1 MKKITL
7 SILAAGLAA
16 MTLASCGGDAVDTT
30 AGSGNTTATPA
41 VSVPTTKTP
50 EPTTPATTATT
61 PATTPASEVTTDPT
75 VAPSTPAETSAEAT
89 TATTE
94 PTPAPSTP
102 KTNGGE
108 TIENLYYA
116 IDVDITIIDGN
127 AGIVFA
133 GANNNNFV
141 MWQLAIGEHN
151 DGNLWLRPHTWVNGG
166 GRCIEEIVLNEDVAG
181 LENVSADY
189 NVKHHMTIRVF
200 KDGTVETLIDSVSV
214 GTTDAVA
221 DMILTDTIGLIGFRC
236 DAYNNGTIPE
246 VGLFD
251 NLKIT
256 DASGAV
262 LYEDDFSS
270 EGSTLCEAL
279 VDGNQVVLENG
290 ALKVS
295 GKYLNMTDVEI

>member
-50 EPTTPATTATT
+50 ESTTPATTATT
-61 PATTPASEVTTDPT
+61 PASEVTTEPT
-75 VAPSTPAETSAEAT
+75 AAPSTPAETSAEAT

-94 PTPAPSTP
+94 PTAAPSTP

-116 IDVDITIIDGN
+116 IDVDITIVDGN

-133 GANNNNFV
+133 GANSSNFV

-151 DGNLWLRPHTWVNGG
+151 DGNLWLSNSEGISNFSLKQRKVVRKLPPSRLGT
-166 GRCIEEIVLNEDVAG
+166 RE
-181 LENVSADY
+181 
-189 NVKHHMTIRVF
+189 F
-200 KDGTVETLIDSVSV
+200 KRGAAYIDSA
-214 GTTDAVA
+214 GR
-221 DMILTDTIGLIGFRC
+221 I
-236 DAYNNGTIPE
+236 
-246 VGLFD
+246 
-251 NLKIT
+251 
-256 DASGAV
+256 
-262 LYEDDFSS
+262 
-270 EGSTLCEAL
+270 
-279 VDGNQVVLENG
+279 
-290 ALKVS
+290 
-295 GKYLNMTDVEI
+295 